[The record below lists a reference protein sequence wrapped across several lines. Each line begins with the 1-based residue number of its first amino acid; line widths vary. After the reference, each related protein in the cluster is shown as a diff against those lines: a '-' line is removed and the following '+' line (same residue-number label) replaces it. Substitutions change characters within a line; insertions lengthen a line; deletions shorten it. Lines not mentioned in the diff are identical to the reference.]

1 MSKERFTERQTE
13 VSNALARLQEAV
25 AQTETPIL
33 RDAVIQRFE
42 FTFELV
48 WKALQLYLE
57 HRGLECGSPRA
68 TLKKSFSEGLI
79 QTPEDADVWLQML
92 DDRNLTSHAYDEAL
106 AQGIYQHIVQNYT
119 PLLSQMANR
128 IRTLAWD

>member
-1 MSKERFTERQTE
+1 MSQQRFAERRAE
-13 VSNALARLQEAV
+13 VQNAVARLQEAV
-25 AQTETPIL
+25 TQAESSIV

-42 FTFELV
+42 FTFELT

-79 QTPEDADVWLQML
+79 QSPEEADVWLQML

-106 AQGIYQHIVQNYT
+106 AQRIYQHIAQDYA
-119 PLLSQMANR
+119 PLLRRMAER
-128 IRTLAWD
+128 IQGLAWE

>member
-1 MSKERFTERQTE
+1 MSKERFTERQIE

-106 AQGIYQHIVQNYT
+106 AQRIYQHIVQNYT

-128 IRTLAWD
+128 IQTLAWD

>member
-1 MSKERFTERQTE
+1 MSRERFIERQTE
-13 VSNALARLQEAV
+13 VQNAIARLHEAI
-25 AQTETPIL
+25 AETETPIV

-57 HRGLECGSPRA
+57 HRGLECGSPRT
-68 TLKKSFSEGLI
+68 TLKKSFAEGLI
-79 QTPEDADVWLQML
+79 QTPEEADAWFQML

-106 AQGIYQHIVQNYT
+106 AQRIYQQIVQKHA
-119 PLLSQMANR
+119 PLLTRMAER
-128 IRTLAWD
+128 IQTLSWV

>member
-13 VSNALARLQEAV
+13 VRNAMVRLQEAV
-25 AQTETPIL
+25 AQPETPIL

-48 WKALQLYLE
+48 WKSLQLYLE

-79 QTPEDADVWLQML
+79 QTPEDADAWLQML

-106 AQGIYQHIVQNYT
+106 AQRIYQHIVQNYT
-119 PLLSQMANR
+119 PLLSQMAKH
-128 IRTLAWD
+128 IQTLAWD